1 MNAALKLALFAL
13 LLVAMV
19 AGGAVVGAAARSDEP
34 EPAHVH
40 TSR

>member
-13 LLVAMV
+13 LLLAMV
-19 AGGAVVGAAARSDEP
+19 AGGAAVGVATRSDQP